1 MEGFKQVVMDDWAPF
16 ITSYVHE
23 TLLQLTKYD
32 IIRELGLIWNV
43 IRSSIIVPV
52 LTVSVYLSSVMI
64 LMVFVERLYMS
75 GIIYYVMLSGF
86 KPEKRYKFEAIDPVE
101 DNVEEQGE
109 VQKCT
114 ADYPM
119 VLVQIPMYNER
130 KVRFC

>member
-16 ITSYVHE
+16 ITSYVNE
-23 TLLQLTKYD
+23 TLFQLTKYD

-52 LTVSVYLSSVMI
+52 LTASVYLCSVMI

-86 KPEKRYKFEAIDPVE
+86 KPEKRYKFEAINPVE
-101 DNVEEQGE
+101 ASVEEQGE
-109 VQKCT
+109 VQKC
-114 ADYPM
+114 ASDYPM

-130 KVRFC
+130 KVRFL